1 MAYIIFV
8 NPSILHE
15 TGMPLP
21 AIVAATKAD
30 EATENALSE
39 LAAAEPRLEIVP
51 VSVLDDASFLGAGGT
66 LMGHRLDFP
75 GPSVGRIGWVA
86 MPRVGVE
93 P

>member
-1 MAYIIFV
+1 VTATADGV
-8 NPSILHE
+8 VVEE
-15 TGMPLP
+15 TEADPVTGAPTTRRYPAQPLGDGVYGF
-21 AIVAATKAD
+21 A
-30 EATENALSE
+30 
-39 LAAAEPRLEIVP
+39 R
-51 VSVLDDASFLGAGGT
+51 GT